1 MITSRCLGR
10 EPELTR
16 PGACFSNVPVT
27 FRTRKTVLCLHS
39 RSSFNNFENNTME
52 LSVIE
57 TIWTAL
63 WARNCAN
70 IQQVLILKFAFGP
83 EKFSG
88 SFEKWAPDPRGW
100 QKTSSCHLRVL
111 P

>member
-1 MITSRCLGR
+1 
-10 EPELTR
+10 
-16 PGACFSNVPVT
+16 
-27 FRTRKTVLCLHS
+27 
-39 RSSFNNFENNTME
+39 ME
-52 LSVIE
+52 LSVIK

-100 QKTSSCHLRVL
+100 QTTSS
-111 P
+111 

>member
-1 MITSRCLGR
+1 
-10 EPELTR
+10 
-16 PGACFSNVPVT
+16 
-27 FRTRKTVLCLHS
+27 
-39 RSSFNNFENNTME
+39 ME

-88 SFEKWAPDPRGW
+88 SFEKWAPDPTEWQTTWEVPFSERGW
-100 QKTSSCHLRVL
+100 GVEIKLSKIYRARIKVI
-111 P
+111 

>member
-1 MITSRCLGR
+1 
-10 EPELTR
+10 
-16 PGACFSNVPVT
+16 
-27 FRTRKTVLCLHS
+27 
-39 RSSFNNFENNTME
+39 ME

-88 SFEKWAPDPRGW
+88 SFEKWAADPRGW
-100 QKTSSCHLRVL
+100 QTTSS
-111 P
+111 